1 MYYVLN
7 QLGLAPYRSPADQYG
22 MGTPVDKSSLVP
34 GDLVFFRLTS
44 GGSISHVG
52 IYAGNGQFLHA
63 PNSRSPVSYSS
74 LTEGYWAEHYYGACR
89 LASS

>member
-1 MYYVLN
+1 
-7 QLGLAPYRSPADQYG
+7 
-22 MGTPVDKSSLVP
+22 MGTPVDKSSLIP

-63 PNSRSPVSYSS
+63 PNSRSPVSSSS